1 MSLFLF
7 DGVVPVAILL
17 LITITNQCGR
27 GVTNSKLSVHRQIKI
42 NSFDTILDLL
52 NRNETKES

>member
-17 LITITNQCGR
+17 LITITNQCGYL
-27 GVTNSKLSVHRQIKI
+27 TISVHRQIKI